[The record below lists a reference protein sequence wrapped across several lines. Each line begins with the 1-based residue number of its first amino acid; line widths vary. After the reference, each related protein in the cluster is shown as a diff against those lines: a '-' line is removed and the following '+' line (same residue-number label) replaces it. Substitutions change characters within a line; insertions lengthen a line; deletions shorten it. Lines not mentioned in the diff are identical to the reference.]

1 MRKEQAEDKTQK
13 IIEFGT
19 KDEDTSEKMD
29 KWRWAAGTACGKRP
43 FKNREG
49 CKMHLVKAE
58 RLIT

>member
-49 CKMHLVKAE
+49 SMLC
-58 RLIT
+58 